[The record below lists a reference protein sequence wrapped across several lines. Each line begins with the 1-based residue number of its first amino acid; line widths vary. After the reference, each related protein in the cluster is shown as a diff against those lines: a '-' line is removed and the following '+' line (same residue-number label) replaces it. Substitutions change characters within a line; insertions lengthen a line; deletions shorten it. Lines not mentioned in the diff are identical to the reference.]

1 VRVTLPSGPWTEAH
15 LPVLPADDN
24 GWEIVDGGL
33 HVSPPHDD
41 GHRALVD
48 TIVGLLGSAAPPSWR
63 ALGPVGL
70 RAGDS
75 FVRPDVA
82 VLRPGAPPSA
92 DWVDP
97 SDVALVVEV
106 ETPHSRRVDRCLKP
120 GLYADAGVE
129 SYWRIERTAHGPVAH
144 LYTRAGA
151 GHYDLH
157 RSVAPGRLVTAE
169 LPYAVQLAPAG
180 W

>member
-1 VRVTLPSGPWTEAH
+1 M
-15 LPVLPADDN
+15 
-24 GWEIVDGGL
+24 
-33 HVSPPHDD
+33 SPPQDD

-63 ALGPVGL
+63 PLRPVGL

-82 VLRPGAPPSA
+82 VLRPGAPPAA

-129 SYWRIERTAHGPVAH
+129 SYWRIERTGHGPVAH
-144 LYTRAGA
+144 LYT
-151 GHYDLH
+151 
-157 RSVAPGRLVTAE
+157 PGRRGPLRPAPLGRPGPRGDGRAPVCRSAGPRRLVS
-169 LPYAVQLAPAG
+169 G
-180 W
+180 